1 MNSIWRL
8 IFALQ
13 PLVAFGLNLVTAG
26 QTNESADR
34 TYGSPNDPL
43 FEKQENL
50 FRKLNV
56 FEAWRFTRGDSNVLV
71 GIIDNGFD
79 FFHPDLKGNLSP
91 GFYAPN
97 VYHTEVLENVAHGTL
112 VASLIVAVSD
122 NGIGMSGL
130 APGCRAV
137 AAAHGTIEHELA
149 KLMQEFRADHP
160 EAGPGEFNKVLRAH
174 PELKEFGLKWR
185 QFVYATMAQAIRDLV
200 DRKVKVINMSQFLK
214 PGLCPAETQG
224 AFAGAF
230 DYALENDV
238 VLVLGAGNNGT
249 LCEDYPGKPEA
260 VIVVG
265 SILMDDT
272 RWEEVHDVQGTKI
285 KEGSNYGTRLAVVAP
300 TEGLQVCWPHD
311 KRFYASVDGPMG
323 PTHAEFEGAYR
334 TAGKGTSC
342 AAPIVTA
349 LVALVRSIRPDLD
362 ARSVVEI
369 VKRGCEDIGEP
380 GFDIH
385 TGYGRVDFGKTITLA
400 RTWKREPPEE

>member
-1 MNSIWRL
+1 MNSIPKL
-8 IFALQ
+8 ILAFPVVALGLN
-13 PLVAFGLNLVTAG
+13 PLVAG
-26 QTNESADR
+26 QTNESPSR
-34 TYGSPNDPL
+34 THAPPNDPL

-79 FFHPDLKGNLSP
+79 FFHPDLKGNLLP
-91 GFYAPN
+91 GFYAPD
-97 VYHTEVLENVAHGTL
+97 VYHTEVLENVAHGTM

-137 AAAHGTIEHELA
+137 TAAHGTIEHELA
-149 KLMQEFRADHP
+149 KLMQKFRADHP
-160 EAGPGEFNKVLRAH
+160 EAGPGEFNKVRREH

-185 QFVYATMAQAIRDLV
+185 QFVYATVAQALRDLV
-200 DRKVKVINMSQFLK
+200 DRKVRVINMSQFLRL
-214 PGLCPAETQG
+214 GLCPAETKG
-224 AFAGAF
+224 AFEAAF
-230 DYALENDV
+230 DYAREKDV

-249 LCEDYPGKPEA
+249 LCEDYPGNPDA

-265 SILMDDT
+265 AILLDDT

-285 KEGSNYGTRLAVVAP
+285 KEGSNYGKRLTVVAP
-300 TEGLQVCWPHD
+300 TENLQVCWPHD

-369 VKRGCEDIGEP
+369 VKRGCDDIGEP

-385 TGYGRVDFGKTITLA
+385 TGYGRVNFAKTIDLA
-400 RTWKREPPEE
+400 RTWKGAHPKE